1 MKHWYSAIEVAPELE
16 DKLKAAGLEAAPQ
29 AACEE
34 LNPSEIL
41 LIYNPPDQLIE
52 QWRANEDT
60 PVQISD
66 LRHIFQQLSHLRT
79 QGARCAASWRLNV
92 LDSTSLLRFIQ
103 NQKPC
108 LDLMTPYPEASP
120 IAALITLEIFNESP
134 EILDQ
139 YLNLELHAALFGLM
153 PDSDYIQRLQPRI
166 LADLLL
172 TDWWQVNSAREC
184 SHEQAE
190 SNLFRMQQIQEDF
203 DKLLKEQ
210 TCIQSTLH
218 KQNKL
223 SRELLTHIAKQQL
236 ES

>member
-16 DKLKAAGLEAAPQ
+16 DKLKAAGLKAAPQ

-66 LRHIFQQLSHLRT
+66 LRHIFQQLSQLRT

-108 LDLMTPYPEASP
+108 LERMTPYPEASP
-120 IAALITLEIFNESP
+120 IAGLIALQIMNESP
-134 EILDQ
+134 EILNH
-139 YLNLELHAALFGLM
+139 YLNIELHAELFGLL
-153 PDSDYIQRLQPRI
+153 PDSDYIQRLQPRT

-172 TDWWQVNSAREC
+172 TDWWQVNTEREC
-184 SHEQAE
+184 SREQANA
-190 SNLFRMQQIQEDF
+190 SLFRMQQIQKDF
-203 DKLLKEQ
+203 DQLLQKQ
-210 TCIQSTLH
+210 ADVRSLLND
-218 KQNKL
+218 QNKL
-223 SRELLTHIAKQQL
+223 CRDLLTRIAKKQL
-236 ES
+236 EL

>member
-16 DKLKAAGLEAAPQ
+16 DKLKAAGLKAAPQ

-66 LRHIFQQLSHLRT
+66 LRHIFQQLSQLRT

-108 LDLMTPYPEASP
+108 LERMTPYPEASP
-120 IAALITLEIFNESP
+120 IAGLIALQIMNESP
-134 EILDQ
+134 EILNH
-139 YLNLELHAALFGLM
+139 YLNIELHAELFGLL
-153 PDSDYIQRLQPRI
+153 PDSDYIQRLQPRT

-172 TDWWQVNSAREC
+172 TDWWQVNAEREC
-184 SHEQAE
+184 SREQA
-190 SNLFRMQQIQEDF
+190 NAGLFRMQQIQKDF
-203 DKLLKEQ
+203 DQLLQKQ
-210 TCIQSTLH
+210 ADVRSLLND
-218 KQNKL
+218 QNKL
-223 SRELLTHIAKQQL
+223 CRDLLTRIAKKQL
-236 ES
+236 EL